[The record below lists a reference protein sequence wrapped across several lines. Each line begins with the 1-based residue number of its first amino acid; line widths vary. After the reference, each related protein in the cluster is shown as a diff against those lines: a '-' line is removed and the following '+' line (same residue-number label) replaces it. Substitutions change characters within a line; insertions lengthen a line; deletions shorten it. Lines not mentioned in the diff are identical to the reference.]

1 MVSGLVGSVVLI
13 VGGARS
19 GKSRFAQELALRAG
33 GSVLY
38 VATAELR
45 DEEMRQRA
53 AAHRA
58 ERPASWVTVEEPLHL
73 SRAVDGSLAEV
84 VIVDCLTLWVSNV
97 LERCGASG
105 DPVPPAAV
113 AAARSFAREELE
125 RVFEARGPRN
135 LLLVSN
141 EVGQGIVPAG
151 ALARV
156 YRDLLGEVNQLA
168 AARADRVY
176 LMVAGLPI
184 DVRRLADPAG

>member
-1 MVSGLVGSVVLI
+1 
-13 VGGARS
+13 
-19 GKSRFAQELALRAG
+19 
-33 GSVLY
+33 
-38 VATAELR
+38 
-45 DEEMRQRA
+45 
-53 AAHRA
+53 
-58 ERPASWVTVEEPLHL
+58 
-73 SRAVDGSLAEV
+73 
-84 VIVDCLTLWVSNV
+84 
-97 LERCGASG
+97 
-105 DPVPPAAV
+105 V

-125 RVFEARGPRN
+125 RVFEVRGRRS

-184 DVRRLADPAG
+184 DVRRLADPGG